1 MKEPPGYWVMKN
13 NGYFEK
19 MEPNWVD
26 FKHFPMCLVLDV
38 ISRLGWGWETPFHC
52 SLYPLW
58 GNAPS
63 SDSVLNMG
71 ISLDCFLGNGNR
83 KW

>member
-1 MKEPPGYWVMKN
+1 M
-13 NGYFEK
+13 
-19 MEPNWVD
+19 D

-38 ISRLGWGWETPFHC
+38 ISRLGWGWEALFYC
-52 SLYPLW
+52 SLYLLW

-63 SDSVLNMG
+63 SDFVPNMG